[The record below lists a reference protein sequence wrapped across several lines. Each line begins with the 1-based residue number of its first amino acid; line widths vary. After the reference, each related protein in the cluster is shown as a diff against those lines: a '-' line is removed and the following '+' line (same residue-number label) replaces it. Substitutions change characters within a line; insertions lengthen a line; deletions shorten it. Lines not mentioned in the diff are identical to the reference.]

1 MSEFG
6 IKIKNIKAGTLY
18 EYNLGVR
25 DRLDYTD
32 AMFNNSLFSNYI
44 INKGL
49 SVYKGESTRDI
60 VCLEFDFGSKS
71 YEEKVQQIETLIKKA
86 DEKSLERLNEI
97 LNTVHGNKDKFVKK
111 SMEEIRDEYYQ
122 NGVSIDYVTRDKNG
136 EIKRH
141 KQFITKCSLERPQKP
156 KSGNLS
162 LLTKSIIKQHTNGSL
177 WVWGTKWIKKGKNC

>member
-71 YEEKVQQIETLIKKA
+71 YEEKVQQIIE
-86 DEKSLERLNEI
+86 
-97 LNTVHGNKDKFVKK
+97 
-111 SMEEIRDEYYQ
+111 
-122 NGVSIDYVTRDKNG
+122 
-136 EIKRH
+136 
-141 KQFITKCSLERPQKP
+141 
-156 KSGNLS
+156 
-162 LLTKSIIKQHTNGSL
+162 
-177 WVWGTKWIKKGKNC
+177 

>member
-71 YEEKVQQIETLIKKA
+71 YEEKVQQIETLIEKA

-97 LNTVHGNKDKFVKK
+97 LNTVHENKDKFIKK
-111 SMEEIRDEYYQ
+111 NMEEI
-122 NGVSIDYVTRDKNG
+122 VSYDR
-136 EIKRH
+136 
-141 KQFITKCSLERPQKP
+141 F
-156 KSGNLS
+156 
-162 LLTKSIIKQHTNGSL
+162 
-177 WVWGTKWIKKGKNC
+177 

>member
-49 SVYKGESTRDI
+49 NVYKGESTRDI

-71 YEEKVQQIETLIKKA
+71 YEEKVQQIETLIEKA

-97 LNTVHGNKDKFVKK
+97 LNTVHENKDKFIKK
-111 SMEEIRDEYYQ
+111 SM
-122 NGVSIDYVTRDKNG
+122 
-136 EIKRH
+136 
-141 KQFITKCSLERPQKP
+141 
-156 KSGNLS
+156 
-162 LLTKSIIKQHTNGSL
+162 
-177 WVWGTKWIKKGKNC
+177 